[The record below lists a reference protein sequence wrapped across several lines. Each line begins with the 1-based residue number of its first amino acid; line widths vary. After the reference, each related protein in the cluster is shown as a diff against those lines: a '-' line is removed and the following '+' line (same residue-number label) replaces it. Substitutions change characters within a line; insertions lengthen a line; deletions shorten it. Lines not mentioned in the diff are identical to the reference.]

1 MRVARPIVDPTAET
15 APDVEPCGMEA
26 APLVEFPRPLPTAM
40 DRPKDMDIDR
50 LKATVARD
58 GYAVDAQAVAEA
70 ILRRVALRRSNGT
83 GVHAAGPPRL
93 RAVS

>member
-1 MRVARPIVDPTAET
+1 MNEARPILDPTAET
-15 APDVEPCGMEA
+15 APDVAPSGMEA

-40 DRPKDMDIDR
+40 ERHKDMDIDR

-70 ILRRVALRRSNGT
+70 ILRRVALRRANGHGGT
-83 GVHAAGPPRL
+83 AVGPPRL